1 MSKINFTNK
10 QNEKEKNKEYLSR
23 KRIEPDSKKEEID
36 MLKLKKKING
46 IMMSICNEINESTND
61 LNILYDS
68 MHKNYILNEF
78 TSNCLKYTNKIVLD
92 VRKNHLKK
100 FQSIFELNRIFV
112 SIIKEL
118 LMNEF
123 ELLLLSL
130 YLESIDLSSCK
141 DIISFKDSLIYLCYF
156 IKKITLSSVKISPIY
171 SFLNRKYQNFEDK
184 FKKWFEY
191 NSSIFNNKLY
201 FSYSEVNTRFKE
213 YNQSHS
219 IYCKNNYID
228 YNLIIDRILTM
239 SIPYNESKTDNLFID
254 TNINKDLGKK
264 RNNEI
269 INYNN
274 SLENK
279 INKEQ
284 KFLFNNNNINN
295 LNNYINKNIT
305 INSDQIYLSKNNNNN
320 NNLNNILT
328 NEQLKINKELSEQK
342 YQVTDIKKTN
352 IKTEQNKKIIF
363 KTQEQNNDNK
373 EDKEENDENEKKIT
387 LNNLLYFLN
396 NDNLNN
402 NNYKHKNSNNNI
414 ITNNE
419 NNIFGLNI
427 SQQINNQSKYNL
439 GINDINS
446 LSRLSLFSFE
456 NPHFIEFKNLY
467 NNVFQ
472 GQENENMKHLI
483 NQSNDN
489 FLKSGLDIKGIYSSK
504 NFYPNINNNNYINI
518 NENNNNINYLNINQM
533 INGNPNIFNSYK
545 NLHINE
551 NQRENNIYSENNNKN
566 NENININ
573 K

>member
-46 IMMSICNEINESTND
+46 IMMSICNEINKSTND

-78 TSNCLKYTNKIVLD
+78 TSNCLKYINKIVLD

-156 IKKITLSSVKISPIY
+156 IKKITLSSEKISPIY

-342 YQVTDIKKTN
+342 FQVTDIKKTN

>member
-1 MSKINFTNK
+1 MSKINFINK
-10 QNEKEKNKEYLSR
+10 QKEKEKNKEYLSR

-46 IMMSICNEINESTND
+46 IMMSICNEINKSTND

-78 TSNCLKYTNKIVLD
+78 TSNCLKYINKIVLD

-156 IKKITLSSVKISPIY
+156 IKKITLSSEKISPIY

-279 INKEQ
+279 INIEQ
-284 KFLFNNNNINN
+284 KFLFNNDNINN

-533 INGNPNIFNSYK
+533 INGNPNIFNSYN

>member
-1 MSKINFTNK
+1 MSKINFINK

-46 IMMSICNEINESTND
+46 IMMSICNEINKSTND

-78 TSNCLKYTNKIVLD
+78 TSNCLKYINKIVLD
-92 VRKNHLKK
+92 VRKNNLKK

-156 IKKITLSSVKISPIY
+156 IKKITLSSEKISPIY

-279 INKEQ
+279 INIEQ
-284 KFLFNNNNINN
+284 KFLFNNDNINN

-342 YQVTDIKKTN
+342 FQVTDIKKTN

-363 KTQEQNNDNK
+363 KTQEQKNDNK

-533 INGNPNIFNSYK
+533 INGNPNIFNSYN
-545 NLHINE
+545 NLHTNE

>member
-1 MSKINFTNK
+1 MSKINFINK

-46 IMMSICNEINESTND
+46 IMMSICNEINKSTND

-78 TSNCLKYTNKIVLD
+78 TSNCLKYINKIVLD

-156 IKKITLSSVKISPIY
+156 IKKITLSSEKISPIY

-279 INKEQ
+279 INIEQ
-284 KFLFNNNNINN
+284 KFLFNNDNINN

-342 YQVTDIKKTN
+342 FQVTDIKKTN

-363 KTQEQNNDNK
+363 KTQEQKNDNK
-373 EDKEENDENEKKIT
+373 EDKEEND
-387 LNNLLYFLN
+387 
-396 NDNLNN
+396 
-402 NNYKHKNSNNNI
+402 
-414 ITNNE
+414 
-419 NNIFGLNI
+419 
-427 SQQINNQSKYNL
+427 
-439 GINDINS
+439 
-446 LSRLSLFSFE
+446 
-456 NPHFIEFKNLY
+456 
-467 NNVFQ
+467 
-472 GQENENMKHLI
+472 
-483 NQSNDN
+483 
-489 FLKSGLDIKGIYSSK
+489 
-504 NFYPNINNNNYINI
+504 
-518 NENNNNINYLNINQM
+518 
-533 INGNPNIFNSYK
+533 
-545 NLHINE
+545 
-551 NQRENNIYSENNNKN
+551 
-566 NENININ
+566 
-573 K
+573 

>member
-1 MSKINFTNK
+1 MSKINFINK

-78 TSNCLKYTNKIVLD
+78 TSNCLKYINKIVLD

-156 IKKITLSSVKISPIY
+156 IKKITLSSEKISPIY

-279 INKEQ
+279 INIEQ
-284 KFLFNNNNINN
+284 KFLFNNDNINN

-533 INGNPNIFNSYK
+533 INGNPNIFNSYN

>member
-1 MSKINFTNK
+1 MSKINFINK

-78 TSNCLKYTNKIVLD
+78 TSNCLKYINKIVLD
-92 VRKNHLKK
+92 IRKNHLKK

-156 IKKITLSSVKISPIY
+156 IKKITLSSEKISPIY

-279 INKEQ
+279 INIEQ
-284 KFLFNNNNINN
+284 KFLFNNDNINN

-305 INSDQIYLSKNNNNN
+305 INSEQIYLSKNNNNN

-342 YQVTDIKKTN
+342 FQVTDIKKTN

-363 KTQEQNNDNK
+363 KTQEQKNDNK

-387 LNNLLYFLN
+387 LNNLLDNY
-396 NDNLNN
+396 NLNN

-504 NFYPNINNNNYINI
+504 NFYSNINNNNYINI

-533 INGNPNIFNSYK
+533 INGNPNIFNSYN

>member
-1 MSKINFTNK
+1 MSKINFINK

-23 KRIEPDSKKEEID
+23 KRIEPDSKKEEVD

-46 IMMSICNEINESTND
+46 IMMSICNEINKSTND

-78 TSNCLKYTNKIVLD
+78 TSNCLKYINKIVLD
-92 VRKNHLKK
+92 VRKNNLKK

-156 IKKITLSSVKISPIY
+156 IKKITLSSEKISPIY

-279 INKEQ
+279 INIEQ
-284 KFLFNNNNINN
+284 KFLFNNDNINN

-342 YQVTDIKKTN
+342 FQVTDIKKTN

-363 KTQEQNNDNK
+363 KTQEQKNDNK

-533 INGNPNIFNSYK
+533 INGNPNIFNSYN

>member
-1 MSKINFTNK
+1 MSKINFINK

-23 KRIEPDSKKEEID
+23 KRIEPDSKKEEVD

-78 TSNCLKYTNKIVLD
+78 TSNCLKYINKIVLD

-156 IKKITLSSVKISPIY
+156 IKKITLSSEKISPIY

-239 SIPYNESKTDNLFID
+239 NIPYNESKTDNLFID
-254 TNINKDLGKK
+254 ANINKDLGKK

-279 INKEQ
+279 INIEQ
-284 KFLFNNNNINN
+284 KFLFNNDNINN

-305 INSDQIYLSKNNNNN
+305 INSEQIYLSKNNNNN

-342 YQVTDIKKTN
+342 FQVTDIKKTN

-373 EDKEENDENEKKIT
+373 EDKEENDKNEKKIT
-387 LNNLLYFLN
+387 FNNLLYFLN

-533 INGNPNIFNSYK
+533 INGNPNIFNSYN

>member
-1 MSKINFTNK
+1 MSKINFINK

-46 IMMSICNEINESTND
+46 IMMSICNEINKSTND

-78 TSNCLKYTNKIVLD
+78 TSNCLKYINKIVLD

-156 IKKITLSSVKISPIY
+156 IKKITLSSEKISPIY

-239 SIPYNESKTDNLFID
+239 SILYNESKTDNLFID

-279 INKEQ
+279 INIEQ
-284 KFLFNNNNINN
+284 KFLFNNDNINN

-373 EDKEENDENEKKIT
+373 EDKEENDENEKIIT
-387 LNNLLYFLN
+387 LNNLLDNY
-396 NDNLNN
+396 NLNN
-402 NNYKHKNSNNNI
+402 NNYKRKNSNNNI

-419 NNIFGLNI
+419 NNIYGLNI

-456 NPHFIEFKNLY
+456 NPHFIEFKNSY
-467 NNVFQ
+467 NNVSQ

-545 NLHINE
+545 NLHVNE

>member
-1 MSKINFTNK
+1 MSKINFINK

-78 TSNCLKYTNKIVLD
+78 TSNCLKYINKIVLD

-156 IKKITLSSVKISPIY
+156 IKKITLSSEKISPIY

-279 INKEQ
+279 INIEQ
-284 KFLFNNNNINN
+284 KFLFNNDNINN

-305 INSDQIYLSKNNNNN
+305 INSEQIYLSKNNNNN

-342 YQVTDIKKTN
+342 FQVTDIKKTN

-363 KTQEQNNDNK
+363 KTQEQKNDNK

-387 LNNLLYFLN
+387 LNNLLDNY
-396 NDNLNN
+396 NLNN

-419 NNIFGLNI
+419 NNIYGLNI

-533 INGNPNIFNSYK
+533 INGNPNIFNSYN